1 MQSSQIKMR
10 LGLVVVARVEAETVG
25 RPKGAMMDIRD
36 EQTAARPAMR
46 WRADMGVTNRS
57 RRKFSGPKPRSGR
70 RQQKRSYA
78 PKP

>member
-1 MQSSQIKMR
+1 MQSSQIKMQ
-10 LGLVVVARVEAETVG
+10 LGLVIVARVEAETVG

-46 WRADMGVTNRS
+46 RRADMGVTNMS
-57 RRKFSGPKPRSGR
+57 RRKFSGPKPRRGR

-78 PKP
+78 PKR